1 MCLAIPM
8 RIVKIE
14 GDQARAELRGAVRR
28 VRLDLVE
35 GAEVGNYV
43 LVHAGFAISLL
54 EEEDALQT
62 LEYLAEV
69 ERLGRS

>member
-8 RIVKIE
+8 KIVKIE
-14 GDQARAELRGAVRR
+14 GDQARAELKGAVRR

>member
-1 MCLAIPM
+1 MK
-8 RIVKIE
+8 IVQIDGSE
-14 GDQARAELRGAVRR
+14 ATADLRGAIRR

-35 GAEVGNYV
+35 NAEVGNYV

-54 EEEDALQT
+54 EEEEALQT

>member
-8 RIVKIE
+8 KIVRIE
-14 GDQARAELRGAVRR
+14 GNEATADLKGAVRR

-35 GAEVGNYV
+35 NAEVGNYV

-54 EEEDALQT
+54 EEEEALQT